1 MLEFWTK
8 CISIPKSTR
17 YAHAPSCVPPLTLL
31 TVMAQD
37 RFKTILKFPRSR
49 SNNYETEHQ
58 RKQRDVTRY
67 SFPGSHFPTNAL
79 RSALIWAQG
88 SIFIAQV
95 QLGAC
100 TTCRHFRG
108 HIRISTWMRLAVTY
122 FFKTTFIT
130 LPASKKV
137 EADNLSR
144 SSTAQQIIAG
154 YNLNN
159 FFWNHI
165 FKMFHPVSSTIH
177 MKLYESAI
185 LSLIF
190 HSFYD
195 WQGYSLYCQGHF
207 KLKLTHF

>member
-8 CISIPKSTR
+8 IISIPKSTR
-17 YAHAPSCVPPLTLL
+17 YGHALSCVPSLTLL
-31 TVMAQD
+31 TVMARD

-58 RKQRDVTRY
+58 RKRRDVTRY

-79 RSALIWAQG
+79 RSALVRAQG

-100 TTCRHFRG
+100 TTCRHFCG
-108 HIRISTWMRLAVTY
+108 HVRISTWMRLAVTY
-122 FFKTTFIT
+122 FFKSTFIT

-137 EADNLSR
+137 EADNLSHLCY
-144 SSTAQQIIAG
+144 TVQKIITG

-159 FFWNHI
+159 FFWYHI
-165 FKMFHPVSSTIH
+165 FKMFHAFSSK
-177 MKLYESAI
+177 MSYETAI

-190 HSFYD
+190 HSFD
-195 WQGYSLYCQGHF
+195 
-207 KLKLTHF
+207 

>member
-8 CISIPKSTR
+8 FISIPKSTR
-17 YAHAPSCVPPLTLL
+17 YGHAPSCVPSLTLL
-31 TVMAQD
+31 TVMAQVM
-37 RFKTILKFPRSR
+37 FETILQFPRSR

-67 SFPGSHFPTNAL
+67 SFRGSHFPTNAL
-79 RSALIWAQG
+79 RSALVWTQG

-100 TTCRHFRG
+100 TACWHFRG
-108 HIRISTWMRLAVTY
+108 HIRVSTRMRLAVTY

-137 EADNLSR
+137 EADDLSR
-144 SSTAQQIIAG
+144 LCSTTQQIIAD

-159 FFWNHI
+159 LFWNHI
-165 FKMFHPVSSTIH
+165 FKMFHPVSCTMS
-177 MKLYESAI
+177 YETVWNCNSFLNFSFLFWLKRIQLI
-185 LSLIF
+185 LSR
-190 HSFYD
+190 SF
-195 WQGYSLYCQGHF
+195 
-207 KLKLTHF
+207 